1 MLKVLFLVLMSGGLP
16 VAIAM
21 AGSALVWGTDL
32 LRPAVRRDRIRTV
45 RVETG
50 PLDASLT
57 ASGTVVPAIEH
68 VISSPIDARVLAVLR
83 QVGDQLKAGD
93 PIVRLDTSASELEAE
108 KMRQSIAIK
117 GNEQAQT
124 RLTLPARLRIH
135 SVRGRSRTKFAPPA
149 MTKMAAKTMASP
161 LRAMAIHCQLKSS
174 LRSAVR
180 KAMPAN
186 AAAPRSIHRYGRSE
200 ACMEGSKA
208 GRAKAGPTIMVD
220 RRLRA

>member
-1 MLKVLFLVLMSGGLP
+1 MKKACVTFLILALAILTSAASSQTPATQSQQNPPSRRTTPSGEQSVKDQGKDQEVIRLG
-16 VAIAM
+16 VT
-21 AGSALVWGTDL
+21 LVQVDVVVVDAKNQQITDL
-32 LRPAVRRDRIRTV
+32 KPEDFEILEDGQPQRISNFSYITLPTRTHEKAEIRT
-45 RVETG
+45 E
-50 PLDASLT
+50 
-57 ASGTVVPAIEH
+57 
-68 VISSPIDARVLAVLR
+68 
-83 QVGDQLKAGD
+83 K
-93 PIVRLDTSASELEAE
+93 EAP
-108 KMRQSIAIK
+108 
-117 GNEQAQT
+117 
-124 RLTLPARLRIH
+124 TLPARLRIH